1 MLKDLQITKKF
12 PLVMISFALLTS
24 LATGIIAY
32 SKTTSSM
39 EVTVRENLKA
49 LLSSRKSTL
58 EQYFDT
64 IIHQVR
70 FHAKSP
76 LIINSLIGFSDAWKT
91 LGSHPTKYLQQL
103 YIHQNPYPKGRKN
116 AFLAAPDNSQYSRL
130 HQEIHPLFSNMI
142 DTDSYY
148 DLFLINSSGDL
159 VYSVQKEDDFAT
171 NLLTG
176 KWQGTTLAAL
186 FQRINASP
194 SSGKIRMADFS
205 PYQPSGNEPASFI
218 GVAVYD
224 RENQYIGAVILQL
237 PIEPIDKIMQVTA
250 GMGETGETYLVGPD
264 LLMRSNSRF
273 FQDRSILTTK
283 VDTLSVRRAFK
294 GETGFGVINDYRQ
307 IAVYSSF
314 TPFSVLSI
322 QWAMLAE
329 IDEIEVLQP
338 VYEMSHFLL
347 ISGLLITLVIFVFG
361 YLLSSD
367 IAKPIV
373 AMTRMMEKLSDNDL
387 YINISVDERRDEIG
401 RMAEAMVVFKQ
412 NAIEREQL
420 RKKLS
425 EIVNLDALTGLYTR
439 KYAMDYLQQLIDE
452 SHVERTKLVL
462 MYIDLDNFKQINDS
476 YGHHTGDKT
485 LCNIATHLRS
495 CVRQQDI
502 VARIGG
508 DEFIIIFPSI
518 TVIEDISP
526 IANALLQNLPPQKL
540 PITLSIG
547 MSVFPD
553 DAQTALTLL
562 KNADIAMYQV
572 KKSGKNY
579 FCFWEQT
586 NDAIKLTASSQ
597 SAANNDH

>member
-1 MLKDLQITKKF
+1 
-12 PLVMISFALLTS
+12 
-24 LATGIIAY
+24 
-32 SKTTSSM
+32 
-39 EVTVRENLKA
+39 
-49 LLSSRKSTL
+49 
-58 EQYFDT
+58 
-64 IIHQVR
+64 
-70 FHAKSP
+70 
-76 LIINSLIGFSDAWKT
+76 
-91 LGSHPTKYLQQL
+91 
-103 YIHQNPYPKGRKN
+103 
-116 AFLAAPDNSQYSRL
+116 
-130 HQEIHPLFSNMI
+130 
-142 DTDSYY
+142 
-148 DLFLINSSGDL
+148 
-159 VYSVQKEDDFAT
+159 
-171 NLLTG
+171 
-176 KWQGTTLAAL
+176 
-186 FQRINASP
+186 
-194 SSGKIRMADFS
+194 
-205 PYQPSGNEPASFI
+205 
-218 GVAVYD
+218 
-224 RENQYIGAVILQL
+224 
-237 PIEPIDKIMQVTA
+237 
-250 GMGETGETYLVGPD
+250 
-264 LLMRSNSRF
+264 
-273 FQDRSILTTK
+273 
-283 VDTLSVRRAFK
+283 
-294 GETGFGVINDYRQ
+294 
-307 IAVYSSF
+307 
-314 TPFSVLSI
+314 
-322 QWAMLAE
+322 
-329 IDEIEVLQP
+329 
-338 VYEMSHFLL
+338 
-347 ISGLLITLVIFVFG
+347 
-361 YLLSSD
+361 
-367 IAKPIV
+367 
-373 AMTRMMEKLSDNDL
+373 MMEKLSDNDL
-387 YINISVDERRDEIG
+387 YINISVDERSDEIG

-508 DEFIIIFPSI
+508 DEFIIIFLSI